1 MVSRLL
7 MSVAVGLAAANL
19 ATAPRAWASPPDEA
33 EPTDTPAGDPE
44 PVDDDGL
51 PEAMGPLVV
60 VPAGCA
66 LPQAAE
72 VVFEG
77 LIIAANSTTARFEVQ
92 RVLAGSLDGRER
104 APGVIDVQYGEEVR
118 FLEVGMA
125 YIVGAGAD
133 DATGTL
139 GSKVR
144 DPAPLFGGDA
154 VIGMNDSD
162 VDCPRVEDPIRTL
175 LPDGT
180 SVESG
185 VFTPL
190 DGKGDA
196 LLRAVFLP
204 LGVALAIL
212 IGLVLLKQL
221 MFAVGRSLRDL
232 GDPPPTPQRV
242 RRHLRLD

>member
-1 MVSRLL
+1 MAS
-7 MSVAVGLAAANL
+7 
-19 ATAPRAWASPPDEA
+19 RAWASPPDETV
-33 EPTDTPAGDPE
+33 PTDTVAVTTDP
-44 PVDDDGL
+44 VGDDGL
-51 PEAMGPLVV
+51 PVALGPLVV

-66 LPQAAE
+66 LPPVAE

-77 LIIAANSTTARFEVQ
+77 RITAANSTTARFETQ
-92 RVLAGSLDGRER
+92 RVLAGRLDGRER
-104 APGVIDVQYGEEVR
+104 APGVVDVQYGEEVR
-118 FLEVGMA
+118 FLEIGMA

-144 DPAPLFGGDA
+144 TPAPLFGGDA
-154 VIGMNDSD
+154 VIGINDSD

-190 DGKGDA
+190 DGEGDT

-221 MFAVGRSLRDL
+221 LFAVGRSLRDL
-232 GDPPPTPQRV
+232 GESTPTPQRV
-242 RRHLRLD
+242 RRHVRPD

>member
-1 MVSRLL
+1 M
-7 MSVAVGLAAANL
+7 
-19 ATAPRAWASPPDEA
+19 APRAWASPPDETV
-33 EPTDTPAGDPE
+33 PIDTLAGDTE
-44 PVDDDGL
+44 PIGDDGP

-60 VPAGCA
+60 APAGCA
-66 LPQAAE
+66 LPQAAV

-77 LIIAANSTTARFEVQ
+77 RITAANSTTARFEVQ
-92 RVLAGSLDGRER
+92 RVLAGSVDGRER
-104 APGVIDVQYGEEVR
+104 AAGVIDVQYGEEVR

-154 VIGMNDSD
+154 VIGLNDSD

-185 VFTPL
+185 VLTPL
-190 DGKGDA
+190 DGEGDA
-196 LLRAVFLP
+196 LLGAVFLP

-232 GDPPPTPQRV
+232 ADPPPTPRRV

>member
-1 MVSRLL
+1 M
-7 MSVAVGLAAANL
+7 
-19 ATAPRAWASPPDEA
+19 APRAWASPPDETA
-33 EPTDTPAGDPE
+33 PTDTLAGTTDP
-44 PVDDDGL
+44 VGDDGL
-51 PEAMGPLVV
+51 PVALGPLVV

-66 LPQAAE
+66 LPRSAE

-77 LIIAANSTTARFEVQ
+77 RITAANSTTARFEVQ

-104 APGVIDVQYGEEVR
+104 APGVVDVQYGEEVR
-118 FLEVGMA
+118 FLEVGMP
-125 YIVGAGAD
+125 YIVGAGGD

-139 GSKVR
+139 ESKVR
-144 DPAPLFGGDA
+144 NPAPLFGGDA
-154 VIGMNDSD
+154 VIGLNDSD

-190 DGKGDA
+190 DGEGDA

>member
-1 MVSRLL
+1 MAS
-7 MSVAVGLAAANL
+7 
-19 ATAPRAWASPPDEA
+19 RAWASPPDETV
-33 EPTDTPAGDPE
+33 PTDTVAVTADP
-44 PVDDDGL
+44 VGDDGL
-51 PEAMGPLVV
+51 PVALGPLVV
-60 VPAGCA
+60 VPADCA
-66 LPQAAE
+66 LPPVAE

-77 LIIAANSTTARFEVQ
+77 RITAANSTTARFEVQ

-104 APGVIDVQYGEEVR
+104 APGVVDVQYGEEVR
-118 FLEVGMA
+118 FLEIGIA

-133 DATGTL
+133 GATGTL

-144 DPAPLFGGDA
+144 SPAPLFGGDA
-154 VIGMNDSD
+154 VIGINDSD
-162 VDCPRVEDPIRTL
+162 VDCPRVENPIRTL

-190 DGKGDA
+190 DGEGDT
-196 LLRAVFLP
+196 LLRAMFLP

-221 MFAVGRSLRDL
+221 LFAVGRSLRDL
-232 GDPPPTPQRV
+232 GDPSPTPQSV
-242 RRHLRLD
+242 RRHLRPD